1 MPIPDASKF
10 TVEIDLQGT
19 ISPEG
24 SQTYT
29 TMTIFRYR
37 RNTGA
42 PVFDKSDIAFHF
54 ETTLVTEFAALLN
67 HTYAL
72 DFIRVRCME
81 DPSDPFLDVVPAGA
95 PVVGAI
101 AGDRM
106 PPDNVAFILKKTAY
120 RGKHYRGGSWLSPMS
135 ESDTTAGTADLF
147 NAAALTRLNAYAAKL
162 DDNFTDTAG
171 NVWTP
176 IIAQMS
182 LIDDSTVPWIVPYS
196 PIVQAIPKK
205 SVSRL
210 KTRTPRRVY

>member
-1 MPIPDASKF
+1 VPIPDAQKF

-24 SQTYT
+24 SQTYAVQT
-29 TMTIFRYR
+29 HFRYR
-37 RNTGA
+37 RNTGV
-42 PVFDKSDIAFHF
+42 PLFDKQDIAFKF
-54 ETTLVTEFAALLN
+54 ETLLVTQFAALLN

-81 DPSDPFLDVVPAGA
+81 DPTDPFLDVVPAGA

-106 PPDNVAFILKKTAY
+106 PPDNVSFFLKRTAY
-120 RGKHYRGGSWLSPMS
+120 RGKHYRGGMWLSPMS
-135 ESDTTAGTADLF
+135 ESDSTAGTADLW
-147 NAAALTRLNAYAAKL
+147 NAACLVRLNALAAKM
-162 DDNFTDTAG
+162 DDNFIDAAG

-176 IIAQMS
+176 VIVQVS
-182 LIDDSTVPWIVPYS
+182 LIDDSVIPWIIPYS
-196 PIVQAIPKK
+196 PITQVVPRTSIG
-205 SVSRL
+205 RF

>member
-1 MPIPDASKF
+1 MIPDASKF
-10 TVEIDLQGT
+10 TVQIDLQGT
-19 ISPEG
+19 IASEG

-29 TMTIFRYR
+29 TMTNFRYR

-42 PVFDKSDIAFHF
+42 PIFDKLDIALRF
-54 ETTLVTEFAALLN
+54 EIALVTEFAALLN

-72 DFIRVRCME
+72 DLIRVRCME
-81 DPSDPFLDVVPAGA
+81 DPTDPFLDVVPAGA

-101 AGDRM
+101 LGDRM
-106 PPDNVAFILKKTAY
+106 PPDNVAYILKRTGF
-120 RGKHYRGGSWLSPMS
+120 RGKHYRGGQWLSPMS
-135 ESDTTAGTADLF
+135 ELDTTAGTADLF
-147 NAAALTRLNAYAAKL
+147 NAAALTRLNAYAAKI

-182 LIDDSTVPWIVPYS
+182 LIDDSTIPWIIPFS
-196 PIVQAIPKK
+196 PITSAVPKK